1 MKKLLL
7 MFMAL
12 LCTSVAAFAADMFT
26 TSPANPTADCKDLT
40 IIFDPA
46 ASGKA
51 ELKNATQLYAHIGVT
66 LAAAPRQWT
75 HVKGDWSSNT
85 ADKKFTKNADGKWEL
100 HIGDLRQYFGLSATD
115 KPAAIAIIA
124 RLASGAGNG
133 YGQTPDTFI
142 DLAGAAVA
150 PSPSVAY
157 PGGTPRMGAVRNA
170 DGTVTFCLAAPGKKS
185 VSIVPAWDNYE
196 LLPSNLMNF
205 HDFEGQRYF
214 WLTTSRPLPADEYLP
229 YYFLVD
235 GTYTVA
241 DPYARLVLDPHS
253 DPYLPTKCFPGLPA
267 YPSDKVSGVML
278 AVYRGDI
285 DSYAWSNATTRF
297 TAPDRRS
304 LNIYELLLR
313 DFTGDNADTNGRS
326 YGTFASAMERIPYIA
341 AMGFNAVELM
351 PVQEFSGNNSW
362 GYNPNFYMALD
373 KAYGTPADMRR
384 FVDECHRH
392 GMAVILDIVFN
403 QSDGLAPWYQM
414 YGGTAGNPFYNATA
428 PHAYSVLNDWNQDSP
443 LVTAHWKDVLLY
455 WLDAYKVDGYR
466 FDLVK
471 GLGANNS
478 YGAGTDGHNASRIAK
493 MKELHAAM
501 AAVRPDVIHINE
513 LFAPESEENQLGADG
528 QLQWA
533 NISWGAHDYVM
544 GKDGGRAGDL
554 NGALASQWA
563 RRVGE
568 TVAYIESHDEPRVA
582 SKLSPGSGAYSTV
595 VYTPGSTPKEASIKR
610 LGAAAAQLLLTPGS
624 KMVWQF
630 GELAADDAQGTDL
643 NKLRP
648 ISPKWNYLDVAPRA
662 ALQANYAAL
671 LDLRRCNPS
680 LFNGEATCTLS
691 GYSSSLSSV
700 RTIRIASGTQEVI
713 GFFNPAVSGTAKTVT
728 ASASSLSPSNC
739 RLVTASMGTTPTLS
753 LSGSSVSVSLLPG
766 EFAVFATTTV
776 AGIEQLPTLSP
787 TLPDY
792 EVEVGPGTLRLPTPF
807 TAAAIYTPAGTL
819 VASLPAAPEAE
830 VALAPGLYLLTVD
843 GTSRKVAIP

>member
-1 MKKLLL
+1 M
-7 MFMAL
+7 MFTAL
-12 LCTSVAAFAADMFT
+12 LWASLAAFAADMFT

-40 IIFDPA
+40 IIFDPSL
-46 ASGKA
+46 SGKP

-75 HVKGDWSSNT
+75 HVKGDWNSNT
-85 ADKKFTKNADGKWEL
+85 ADKKFTKNAAGKWEL

-124 RLASGAGNG
+124 RLATGAGNG

-142 DLAGAAVA
+142 DLAGSSSAT
-150 PSPSVAY
+150 PSPQVAY
-157 PGGTPRMGAVRNA
+157 PGGVPRMGAVTNP

-185 VSIVPAWDNYE
+185 VSIIPSWDNYD
-196 LLPSNLMNF
+196 LLDRNLMNC
-205 HDFEGQRYF
+205 HDYNGQRYF
-214 WLTTSRPLPADEYLP
+214 WITTSSPLPASEYLP

-235 GTYTVA
+235 GTYTVG
-241 DPYARLVLDPHS
+241 DPYARLVLDPYS
-253 DPYLPTKCFPGLPA
+253 DPYLPAKCFPGLPA
-267 YPSDKVSGVML
+267 YPSSKVSGIML

-285 DSYAWSNATTRF
+285 DSYSWRAATRDFKT
-297 TAPDRRS
+297 PDRRS
-304 LNIYELLLR
+304 LNIYEILLR
-313 DFTGDNADTNGRS
+313 DFTGDGSDASGKS
-326 YGTFASAMERIPYIA
+326 FGTFASAMERIPYIA
-341 AMGFNAVELM
+341 SMGFNAVELM

-373 KAYGTPADMRR
+373 KAYGTPDDMRR

-403 QSDGLAPWYQM
+403 QSDGLHPWYQM

-428 PHAYSVLNDWNQDSP
+428 PHAYSVLNDWNQDNP

-478 YGAGTDGHNASRIAK
+478 YTYGTDGHNNSRIAK

-501 AAVRPDVIHINE
+501 TALRPDVIHINE
-513 LFAPESEENQLGADG
+513 LFAPESEENLLGADG

-533 NISWGAHDYVM
+533 NISYGAHDYVM
-544 GKDGGRAGDL
+544 GKDGARAADL
-554 NGALASQWA
+554 QGALATQWG
-563 RRVGE
+563 RKVGE

-582 SKLSPGSGAYSTV
+582 SKLSPGAGAYSTV
-595 VYTPGSTPKEASIKR
+595 TYTAGTTPKEASVRR

-630 GELAADDAQGTDL
+630 GELAADEAQGTDL
-643 NKLRP
+643 NKLRAMP
-648 ISPKWNYLDVAPRA
+648 PRWGFLDVAPRA
-662 ALQANYAAL
+662 ALRNNYAAL

-680 LFNGEATCTLS
+680 LFNGEANCTLS
-691 GYSSSLSSV
+691 GYSSSLSSP
-700 RTIRIASGTQEVI
+700 RTIRIASGTREI
-713 GFFNPAVSGTAKTVT
+713 IAFFNPAVSGAAKTVT
-728 ASASSLSPSNC
+728 TNATTLSPSNS
-739 RLVTASMGTTPTLS
+739 RLVTASYGTTPTLTQ
-753 LSGSSVSVSLLPG
+753 SGSSVSVSLLPG
-766 EFAVFATTTV
+766 EFAVFATPSV
-776 AGIEQLPTLSP
+776 ASIDELPALSP
-787 TLPDY
+787 TSGY
-792 EVEVGPGTLRLPTPF
+792 EVEILPGTLRLPTPF
-807 TAAAIYTPAGTL
+807 TTAAIYTPAGTQ
-819 VASLPAAPEAE
+819 VALLPASPSAE
-830 VALAPGLYLLTVD
+830 LPLAPGLYLLTID
-843 GTSRKVAIP
+843 GTPLKIAIP